1 MRTMVYFAL
10 EDDGSLARRRSASF
24 FLDALSDNRARSFER
39 RVAACY
45 PLLFR
50 FCDVAVEGLFVEG
63 CVGGGI
69 EFDKVLSFCS
79 SIGKVFR

>member
-1 MRTMVYFAL
+1 MVYFAL
-10 EDDGSLARRRSASF
+10 EDDGSLARGRSACF
-24 FLDALSDNRARSFER
+24 VLDSLGDNRARSFER
-39 RVAACY
+39 RVATYY
-45 PLLFR
+45 PLFFR
-50 FCDVAVEGLFVEG
+50 FCDVAMAGLFVEG